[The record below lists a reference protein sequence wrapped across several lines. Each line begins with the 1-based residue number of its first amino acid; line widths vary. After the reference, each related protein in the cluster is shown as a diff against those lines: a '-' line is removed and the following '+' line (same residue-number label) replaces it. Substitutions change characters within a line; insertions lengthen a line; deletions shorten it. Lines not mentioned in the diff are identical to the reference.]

1 MEKTFSSLVHPLP
14 PPSFHPLAPLPPP
27 PSPPHPPART
37 PDREPQSP
45 ASVAHCAE
53 PVAPSPQWSRL
64 QV

>member
-14 PPSFHPLAPLPPP
+14 PPLSSPSPSYPLRPLLRTRQLAP
-27 PSPPHPPART
+27 